1 MVINMEV
8 LSGMD
13 IKIEN
18 SAVSLGKF
26 DGIHLGHRLLLDEIL
41 KHREFIPTVFTFETC
56 TNTSIN
62 TSRLIYSSKEKRTV
76 LEEIGIKRMVLFPFN
91 DETKNMMP
99 EDFIEKFLVK
109 KMGVRLICV
118 GTDFRFGKD
127 RQGSAGMLKAYSSKY
142 GYETKIFNKLSSED
156 GIISSTFIREKIEH
170 GDIQCT
176 NKLLG
181 RTYFIEGTVV
191 HGNALGR
198 RLDMPT
204 ANIFPE
210 KEKVL
215 LPSGVYATTLILK
228 GKRYP
233 SVTNIGRKPTVG
245 SDRTVVETCILDFKK
260 DIYGQDIMVEFY
272 EFLRPEKKF
281 PDIEQL
287 KNQMELD
294 KKQAA
299 DILKKLRL

>member
-1 MVINMEV
+1 MVINMEI
-8 LSGMD
+8 LRGID

-26 DGIHLGHRLLLDEIL
+26 DGIHLGHRLLLNEIL
-41 KHREFIPTVFTFETC
+41 KHSEFVPTVFTFDIDD
-56 TNTSIN
+56 NASQPGK
-62 TSRLIYSSKEKRTV
+62 LIYSGREKLV
-76 LEEIGIKRMVLFPFN
+76 LLEDIGIKRTVLFPFN
-91 DETKNMMP
+91 NETKSMKP
-99 EDFIEKFLVK
+99 EDFIEKVLVE
-109 KMGVRLICV
+109 KMDARFICI

-127 RQGSAGMLKAYSSKY
+127 RRGNAGMLKAYSSKY
-142 GYETKIFNKLSSED
+142 GYETKIFNKLLSED
-156 GIISSTFIREKIEH
+156 GIISSTLIREKIET
-170 GDIQCT
+170 GDIQCA

-204 ANIFPE
+204 ANIFPK

-215 LPSGVYATTLILK
+215 LPSGVYASTLVFGK
-228 GKRYP
+228 KRYN

-245 SDRTVVETCILDFKK
+245 SDRTVVETCILDFQKN
-260 DIYGQDIMVEFY
+260 IYGQNIIVEFH

-287 KNQMELD
+287 KNQMERD
-294 KKQAA
+294 KKHAA
-299 DILKKLRL
+299 EVLKKLR

>member
-13 IKIEN
+13 IKIKN

-26 DGIHLGHRLLLDEIL
+26 DGIHLGHRLLLDEVL
-41 KHREFIPTVFTFETC
+41 KHKEFVPTVFTFG
-56 TNTSIN
+56 TNAKVPNKTGK
-62 TSRLIYSSKEKRTV
+62 LIYSEKEKQTV
-76 LEEIGIKRMVLFPFN
+76 LKEAGIKRVVLFPFN
-91 DETKNMMP
+91 DETKNMAP
-99 EDFIEKFLVK
+99 EDFIEKFLVE
-109 KMGVRLICV
+109 KMDVRFICV
-118 GTDFRFGKD
+118 GTDFHFGKD
-127 RQGSAGMLKAYSSKY
+127 RCGSAGMLKAYSSKY

-156 GIISSTFIREKIEH
+156 GIISSTLIREKIES
-170 GDIQCT
+170 GDIQCA

-210 KEKVL
+210 VEKVL
-215 LPSGVYATTLILK
+215 LPSGVYATTLMLK

-233 SVTNIGRKPTVG
+233 AVTNIGRKPTVG
-245 SDRTVVETCILDFKK
+245 SDRTVVETCILDFER
-260 DIYGQDIMVEFY
+260 DIYGQDIMVEFH

-281 PDIEQL
+281 PDIGQL
-287 KNQMELD
+287 KNQMERD
-294 KKQAA
+294 KKYAA
-299 DILKKLRL
+299 DMLKKLRL